1 MLPFFY
7 PLCSP
12 SCFHYFLYNKGMHQ
26 TPTLQRLSIDGY
38 EHVYYVQDTS
48 VGLEGYIAIHSTKRG
63 PSLGGTRLWSY
74 ASKEDALT
82 DVLRLAK
89 GMSYKAAAADLPLGG
104 GKAVLI
110 GNPNT
115 IKSDA
120 YFEAYGRIIEALQ
133 GQYITAEDMNINTHD
148 IQCIARQTTHV
159 VGREG
164 KSGNPSPWTALGVFH
179 ACLATIRDVFPTREI
194 RSLSFAIQGVG
205 ETGFHL
211 VQQLVAHGA
220 TTILISDLNPDK
232 LHRVVS
238 QFPFIKIVDD
248 QTLLSSNVD
257 VLCPCAFGGV
267 LSSHTLPTIRAKVIV
282 GSANNVF
289 LNTDED
295 PQRFHDAGILVA
307 PDYIANAGGL
317 INVYYELENQHDE
330 TFLTATIKRIADRL
344 SALYQ
349 RVKQTGINPFTLS
362 LSLTQ
367 SLIE

>member
-1 MLPFFY
+1 MQ
-7 PLCSP
+7 
-12 SCFHYFLYNKGMHQ
+12 Q
-26 TPTLQRLSIDGY
+26 TPRLQRLFIDGY
-38 EHVYYVQDTS
+38 EHVYYFHDET

-74 ASKEDALT
+74 ASKDDALT

-110 GNPNT
+110 GNPKT

-120 YFEAYGRIIEALQ
+120 YFEAYGTIVETLQ
-133 GQYITAEDMNINTHD
+133 GRYITAEDMNINTDD
-148 IQCIARQTTHV
+148 IQRIARQTTHV

-179 ACLATIRDVFPTREI
+179 ACLATIREVFPTRELA
-194 RSLSFAIQGVG
+194 SLSFAIQGVG

-211 VQQLVAHGA
+211 VQQLVAHGV
-220 TTILISDLNPDK
+220 TSILISDINPEK
-232 LHRVVS
+232 LQRVVT
-238 QFPFIKIVDD
+238 QFPFVKIEDD
-248 QTLLSSNVD
+248 HTLLAANVD
-257 VLCPCAFGGV
+257 VLCPCAFGGI
-267 LSSHTLPTIRAKVIV
+267 LSSHALPTIRAKVIV

-289 LNTDED
+289 LDTDHD

-317 INVYYELENQHDE
+317 INVYYELKNQHDE

-349 RVKQTGINPFTLS
+349 RVKATGINPFTLS